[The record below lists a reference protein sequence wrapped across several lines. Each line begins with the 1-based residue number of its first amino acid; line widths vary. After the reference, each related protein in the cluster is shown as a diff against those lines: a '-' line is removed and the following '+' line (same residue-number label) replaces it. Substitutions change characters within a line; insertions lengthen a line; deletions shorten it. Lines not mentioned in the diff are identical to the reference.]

1 MVLTLAVV
9 RLESGIYAVTFSTD
23 TANITIFDS
32 SEELTQTIIIAVLDI
47 ALIAISFWDIYE
59 AEQAAIIVRKYRE
72 EAAAEDPTALQQ
84 PQQEDD
90 VE

>member
-23 TANITIFDS
+23 QANINIFDS
-32 SEELTQTIIIAVLDI
+32 SEEVTQTIIIAILDV

-59 AEQAAIIVRKYRE
+59 AEQEAKIVQKFRE
-72 EAAAEDPTALQQ
+72 
-84 PQQEDD
+84 
-90 VE
+90 